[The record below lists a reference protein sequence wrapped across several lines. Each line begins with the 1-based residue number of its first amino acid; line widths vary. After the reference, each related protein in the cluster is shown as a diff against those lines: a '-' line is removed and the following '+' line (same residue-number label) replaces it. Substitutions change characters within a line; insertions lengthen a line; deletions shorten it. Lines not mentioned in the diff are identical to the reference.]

1 MLSKRFNIIQLFIVS
16 GAIFFISIGTLLVKE
31 VSDAYQD
38 SRNADQSNQL
48 VDLLAALDDIA
59 HEHAVERGLTA
70 GFLTTGNLE
79 QKAKVERQ
87 RTKADAAE
95 QAFTSLL
102 SQSWP
107 SKFAVEQRVGPL
119 LATLAGK
126 DRIRDQVDTG
136 QAPQAFEY
144 YSKLNADA
152 LQVLQTMALSI
163 SDSELYHK
171 INMALLLAS
180 IKERTGQIRGKVNGI
195 LGSRKVSSSAQ
206 SELRS
211 WSTDRTKNIVF
222 ALALYKSDDEQL
234 SNALLSPKSQ
244 QLEDVV
250 KLVTS
255 PSPDISTL
263 PDSATWFA
271 FATEVIIDIKRK
283 LDSQWVSVREQS
295 HLTQAR
301 ENRYILLLLCASG
314 AVIGLLFLINRAL
327 IVTLRVQLGT
337 LTSSL
342 EKITNE
348 GDLTVNVELD
358 AKNELGSISRAVNQ
372 TIQALKAL
380 IIGLSKSISTGTRLS
395 SQLDEVT
402 TSIVGEAAKTQLMA
416 EDISQATQQISTAS
430 LEIAESSANTL
441 SCAQELEQTA
451 LSSVDQ
457 NNIAKGA
464 VQTLNTSMQAMSD
477 DADAMVSSLSK
488 ISSFLET
495 INSLADQT
503 NLLALNAAIEAARA
517 GEQGRGFA
525 VVADEVR
532 SLAGSSKQAS
542 DQISSLL
549 DELHSVSDSVMQNI
563 EHNTK
568 QSQVVLEATDCATET
583 SQGLGEKI
591 KQVEGLSTSVAS
603 AAEQQTASL
612 AEVSKK
618 VEEVL
623 RAASHEREMAQRLR
637 DLFDDTQLN
646 NSVLQRTMD
655 GFIIE

>member
-1 MLSKRFNIIQLFIVS
+1 MLSKRFSIIQLFIVS
-16 GAIFFISIGTLLVKE
+16 GAIFFISICTLLVKE

-79 QKAKVERQ
+79 QKAKVDRQ

-95 QAFTSLL
+95 QTFTSLL

-107 SKFAVEQRVGPL
+107 SKFGVEQRVGPL

-126 DRIRDQVDTG
+126 ARIRDQVDTG

-163 SDSELYHK
+163 SDSELSHK

-250 KLVTS
+250 KLVLS

-271 FATEVIIDIKRK
+271 LATEVIIDIKRK

-301 ENRYILLLLCASG
+301 ENRYIWLLLCVSG
-314 AVIGLLFLINRAL
+314 VVIGLLFLINRAL
-327 IVTLRVQLGT
+327 IVTLRVQLGK

-358 AKNELGSISRAVNQ
+358 SKNELGSVSRAVNQ

-441 SCAQELEQTA
+441 SCAQELEQAA

-457 NNIAKGA
+457 NNLAKGA

-623 RAASHEREMAQRLR
+623 RAASHEREMAQKLR
-637 DLFDDTQLN
+637 NLFDDTQLN

>member
-1 MLSKRFNIIQLFIVS
+1 
-16 GAIFFISIGTLLVKE
+16 
-31 VSDAYQD
+31 
-38 SRNADQSNQL
+38 
-48 VDLLAALDDIA
+48 
-59 HEHAVERGLTA
+59 
-70 GFLTTGNLE
+70 
-79 QKAKVERQ
+79 
-87 RTKADAAE
+87 
-95 QAFTSLL
+95 
-102 SQSWP
+102 
-107 SKFAVEQRVGPL
+107 
-119 LATLAGK
+119 
-126 DRIRDQVDTG
+126 
-136 QAPQAFEY
+136 
-144 YSKLNADA
+144 
-152 LQVLQTMALSI
+152 
-163 SDSELYHK
+163 
-171 INMALLLAS
+171 
-180 IKERTGQIRGKVNGI
+180 
-195 LGSRKVSSSAQ
+195 
-206 SELRS
+206 
-211 WSTDRTKNIVF
+211 
-222 ALALYKSDDEQL
+222 
-234 SNALLSPKSQ
+234 
-244 QLEDVV
+244 
-250 KLVTS
+250 
-255 PSPDISTL
+255 
-263 PDSATWFA
+263 
-271 FATEVIIDIKRK
+271 
-283 LDSQWVSVREQS
+283 
-295 HLTQAR
+295 
-301 ENRYILLLLCASG
+301 
-314 AVIGLLFLINRAL
+314 
-327 IVTLRVQLGT
+327 
-337 LTSSL
+337 
-342 EKITNE
+342 
-348 GDLTVNVELD
+348 
-358 AKNELGSISRAVNQ
+358 
-372 TIQALKAL
+372 
-380 IIGLSKSISTGTRLS
+380 
-395 SQLDEVT
+395 
-402 TSIVGEAAKTQLMA
+402 
-416 EDISQATQQISTAS
+416 
-430 LEIAESSANTL
+430 L

-457 NNIAKGA
+457 NNLAKGA

-568 QSQVVLEATDCATET
+568 QSQVVLEATDCATQT

>member
-1 MLSKRFNIIQLFIVS
+1 MLSKRFSIIQLFIVS

-79 QKAKVERQ
+79 QKAKVDRQ

-95 QAFTSLL
+95 QAFTFLL

-152 LQVLQTMALSI
+152 LQALQTMALSI
-163 SDSELYHK
+163 SDSELSHK

-457 NNIAKGA
+457 NNLAKGA

-568 QSQVVLEATDCATET
+568 QSQVVLEATDCATQT

>member
-1 MLSKRFNIIQLFIVS
+1 MLSKRFSIIQLFIVS

-107 SKFAVEQRVGPL
+107 SKFSVEQRVGPL

-163 SDSELYHK
+163 SDSELSHK

-457 NNIAKGA
+457 NNLAKGA

-568 QSQVVLEATDCATET
+568 QSQVVLEATDCATQT

>member
-126 DRIRDQVDTG
+126 DRIRGQVDTG
-136 QAPQAFEY
+136 QAPLAFEY

-163 SDSELYHK
+163 SDSELSHK

-301 ENRYILLLLCASG
+301 ENRYIWLLICVSG

-358 AKNELGSISRAVNQ
+358 SKNELGSVSRAVNQ

-395 SQLDEVT
+395 NQLDEVT
-402 TSIVGEAAKTQLMA
+402 TSIVGDAAKTQLMA

-441 SCAQELEQTA
+441 SCAQELEQAA

-457 NNIAKGA
+457 NNLAKGA

-477 DADAMVSSLSK
+477 DADEMVSSLSK

-623 RAASHEREMAQRLR
+623 RAASHEREMAQKLR
-637 DLFDDTQLN
+637 DLFDDAQLN